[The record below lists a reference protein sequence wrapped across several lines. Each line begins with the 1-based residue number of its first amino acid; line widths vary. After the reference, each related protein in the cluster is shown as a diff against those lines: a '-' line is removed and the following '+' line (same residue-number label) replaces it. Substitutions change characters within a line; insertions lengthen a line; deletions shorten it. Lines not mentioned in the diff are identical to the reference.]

1 MSSASVP
8 LVLSEEIPYEKEHGT
23 GELDLMRPMGGPFWW
38 NSLYWTNFPPL
49 ACFDQKAWDENPDSD
64 FVVSTKAINT
74 DQRLA
79 EQYVSFQA
87 AREDLCTSR
96 SVPKSKT
103 TISVECMQYEGVRD
117 VNWNFPLSSYIPK
130 RDNHQPYDVQAR
142 RFYDNNVIHLGLNA
156 EEFSFKFQPVSELD
170 ACITIADYIGNPSW
184 GYYHALLRIGGWPY
198 RIKKIGTFE
207 GQGDGGHLELNI
219 GLHHFDDK
227 TLWTLLEGPPA
238 MAPTGPNGEM
248 EAQGNQ
254 RSGFKFWAQL
264 LDLDWLGPKIDENKF
279 HDPEIAHEK
288 GYVWFTVVDTI
299 IVPST
304 GKKGVKIQLLDE
316 GILPAWLDLN
326 YMEVFAGDKPLGF
339 LNEMECTG
347 PPAGLATVYRMLDPN
362 SRKVVVENEASR
374 LVFNDPFGLQV
385 NDFCDMG
392 WAIMDCGYKGATTIK
407 LAPSPGKWT
416 MDVGDDE
423 GMVEYKASGPPPLAH
438 GEGEFKY
445 VMQAAKSACGYE
457 RRLVM

>member
-1 MSSASVP
+1 MAGANVP
-8 LVLSEEIPYEKEHGT
+8 LVLSEEIPFEKEHGT
-23 GELDLMRPMGGPFWW
+23 GELDLLRPLGGPFWW

-49 ACFDQKAWDENPDSD
+49 ACFDQKSWEDNAGSD
-64 FVVSTKAINT
+64 FVMSTQAINS
-74 DQRLA
+74 DKKLG

-96 SVPKSKT
+96 PVPKAKT

-117 VNWNFPLSSYIPK
+117 VNWNFPLANYIPK

-156 EEFSFKFQPVSELD
+156 EEFSQKFKPVGDLE
-170 ACITIADYIGNPSW
+170 ACITIADYVGNPSW

-219 GLHHFDDK
+219 GLHHFDDQV
-227 TLWTLLEGPPA
+227 LWNLLEGPPA
-238 MAPTGPNGEM
+238 MAPTGANGEM
-248 EAQGNQ
+248 EPQGNQ
-254 RSGFKFWAQL
+254 RSGYKFWVQL

-279 HDPEIAHEK
+279 HDPEVPHEK
-288 GYVWFTVVDTI
+288 GYVWFTVVETVA
-299 IVPST
+299 VPST
-304 GKKGVKIQLLDE
+304 GQKGVKVQLLDE
-316 GILPAWLDLN
+316 GIVPAWLDLN
-326 YMEVFAGDKPLGF
+326 YMEAFAGDLPLGF

-347 PPAGLATVYRMLDPN
+347 PPAGSTTVYRMLDPN
-362 SRKVVVENEASR
+362 SRKVVVENEASK

-392 WAIMDCGYKGATTIK
+392 WAIMDCGYKGSTTLK
-407 LAPSPGKWT
+407 LGPTPGKWS

-423 GMVEYKASGPPPLAH
+423 GMIEYKASGPPALAH
-438 GEGEFKY
+438 GEGEYKFFI
-445 VMQAAKSACGYE
+445 QAPRSAYGFQ